1 MIPTGGLFFALL
13 SVLLTGIS
21 QTVLKWSAGREGK
34 FRGFLGDY
42 LKLPIVCA
50 YTIFVI
56 VTICSVLALREMELK
71 VFYALTGLNFVV
83 VVIFSAIFLK
93 EKVNPRVIGSVFLII
108 LGVVV
113 FNLDLM

>member
-1 MIPTGGLFFALL
+1 M
-13 SVLLTGIS
+13 LLTGIS
-21 QTVLKWSAGREGK
+21 QTILKWAAGRDGK
-34 FRGFLGDY
+34 YGGFIGDY
-42 LKLPIVCA
+42 VKLPIMCA
-50 YTIFVI
+50 YGIFVL
-56 VTICSVLALREMELK
+56 VTISTVLALREMDLK

-93 EKVNPRVIGSVFLII
+93 ENVNSRVIGSVLLII